1 MAPVNR
7 RVPLWAGVVAL
18 ALVLAAALLVTR
30 SAAAPGAVP
39 ANPNAQVAGFEP
51 SAANVSSELMGRM
64 HTLTARVESDPA
76 DTSALLELARLLHDA
91 HKPRD
96 AARYYARYTAL
107 NPANR
112 EAWLDLADSHGRAGD
127 WPEARAAMQ
136 SLLELHPGD
145 PAALYN
151 LGVIELQLGD
161 AAGARTWWEK
171 AAGQTRDT
179 ATARRARDAIAQ
191 LDGRR

>member
-1 MAPVNR
+1 VNR
-7 RVPLWAGVVAL
+7 RVPLWAG
-18 ALVLAAALLVTR
+18 AAALVVVLAVALLVNR
-30 SAAAPGAVP
+30 SAAAPDAVAAP
-39 ANPNAQVAGFEP
+39 ANPHARVAGFEP
-51 SAANVSSELMGRM
+51 SATNVSSAMRGRM
-64 HTLTARVESDPA
+64 RTLTNRVESDPA

-112 EAWLDLADSHGRAGD
+112 EAWFDLADSYGRAGD
-127 WPEARAAMQ
+127 WSDARAAMQ

-171 AAGQTRDT
+171 AAGQTKDT

-191 LDGRR
+191 PDQGR